1 MASKEIPGII
11 GIGSSV
17 GQRLVTNRDIAE
29 RIAKYRNTA
38 RGRKP
43 ELLTR
48 LENSVLKMLGPIG
61 TDTRYWV
68 DENQCTSD
76 LALAAAVEA
85 LEMAKKSP
93 RDLKAITIATM
104 SQDYLGVPVAPAV
117 QHKLGARDDIPTK
130 DIQDACAGAIYALND
145 VFTDMTSTLG
155 RGGPQ
160 LAIGAEVLS
169 KHIDPSQADVYGL
182 FGDGAGALV
191 IDMVEDKQDVE
202 SKIQFHL
209 GGDGYFQQ
217 DLLIP
222 AGGTVHPTSAQT
234 LKDGMHCL
242 QMNGP
247 VIKKQAIKR
256 MVESVEIVT
265 KAANLKPGD
274 ISLFIPHQANREII
288 IETAK
293 LLNFPIERVYIN
305 INRYGNTSAAS
316 IPLAMHD
323 AYYEGRLKPDEMIVI
338 ASLGAGVSYGAATLP
353 TTGLPKR
360 SSFGVLQSRLGHI
373 LPPR

>member
-17 GQRLVTNRDIAE
+17 GRRLVTNRDIAE
-29 RIAKYRNTA
+29 KVAEYRNTA

-76 LALAAAVEA
+76 LALEAAIEA

-93 RDLKAITIATM
+93 RDLKAITLATM

-117 QHKLGARDDIPTK
+117 QHRLEAKDDIPSK
-130 DIQDACAGAIYALND
+130 DIQVACAGAIYALHD
-145 VFTDMTSTLG
+145 VFKDLTSYLG
-155 RGGPQ
+155 SGGPQ
-160 LAIGAEVLS
+160 LVIGAEVLS
-169 KHIDPSQADVYGL
+169 KHIDPSQADTYGL

-191 IDMVEDKQDVE
+191 IDMVEDKQRLA
-202 SKIQFHL
+202 SKIKFHL
-209 GGDGYFQQ
+209 GADGQFQK
-217 DLLIP
+217 DLFIP
-222 AGGTVHPTSAQT
+222 AGGTVHPTSEQT
-234 LKDGMHCL
+234 VRERMHCL

-247 VIKKQAIKR
+247 VIKEQAIKR
-256 MVESVEIVT
+256 MAESVEAVIE
-265 KAANLKPGD
+265 AANLRPGD

-288 IETAK
+288 IETARI
-293 LLNFPIERVYIN
+293 LNFPMERVYIN

-323 AYYEGRLKPDEMIVI
+323 AYSEGKLKPDKMIVV
-338 ASLGAGVSYGAATLP
+338 ASLGAGLSFGAATLP
-353 TTGLPKR
+353 TVGLPKR
-360 SSFGVLQSRLGHI
+360 SSVSVLRSRLGHI
-373 LPPR
+373 LPAR

>member
-1 MASKEIPGII
+1 VLKYAQFIKKNEELAMPKRNIVI
-11 GIGSSV
+11 
-17 GQRLVTNRDIAE
+17 TYTCDICHHEHTTEEKALACE
-29 RIAKYRNTA
+29 A
-38 RGRKP
+38 RGLAVP
-43 ELLTR
+43 EFKRYEVVKLVFPPPDSRDMIVSSGFRFNVKNGT
-48 LENSVLKMLGPIG
+48 KMII
-61 TDTRYWV
+61 
-68 DENQCTSD
+68 SD
-76 LALAAAVEA
+76 NA
-85 LEMAKKSP
+85 
-93 RDLKAITIATM
+93 R
-104 SQDYLGVPVAPAV
+104 
-117 QHKLGARDDIPTK
+117 ARDDIPTK

-222 AGGTVHPTSAQT
+222 AGGTVHPTSLQT

-247 VIKKQAIKR
+247 VIKTQAIKR

-360 SSFGVLQSRLGHI
+360 SSVSVLRSRVERI